1 MKRFVRFIAILSLV
15 VCLGWFGSSQSAT
28 AANLS
33 NFGFVRPSAVL
44 AAGALRN
51 AVDDKMATEYGKKID
66 LNNTN
71 LRAFRQYQGMYPTLA
86 SLIFKNAPYESVED
100 VLEIPGLTDKQKEVL
115 QANLDNFTVSEASK
129 ELVEGGDRI
138 NNGIY
143 R

>member
-1 MKRFVRFIAILSLV
+1 MKRFVRFIATLSLV

-33 NFGFVRPSAVL
+33 DFGSVRPSVLL
-44 AAGALRN
+44 AADSLRN
-51 AVDDKMATEYGKKID
+51 AVDDKMATDYGKKID

-100 VLEIPGLTDKQKEVL
+100 VLKIPGLSEKQKEVL
-115 QANLDNFTVSEASK
+115 QANLDNFTVSEVTK
-129 ELVEGGDRI
+129 ELVEGDDRI